1 MYPVTLCVPRHQYA
15 LLTNQLP
22 LTTDSAVSS
31 INNKYYTE
39 ATIYIRAVNI
49 ERDGE
54 QYGTY
59 YQAVRS
65 YREQGKV
72 KQEVV
77 HLGEHQT
84 ADEAL
89 TAWEQEIGGLQTT
102 RPKQAQKLQAKLERL
117 REWTGEEQG

>member
-1 MYPVTLCVPRHQYA
+1 MYRLTLCVPRHRYA
-15 LLTNQLP
+15 PLSNRLP
-22 LTTDSAVSS
+22 LTAYSAVCS
-31 INNKYYTE
+31 INNKYYSEDT
-39 ATIYIRAVNI
+39 TYIRAVNI

-102 RPKQAQKLQAKLERL
+102 RPKQARKLQAKWERL
-117 REWTGEEQG
+117 RELSGVEQG

>member
-1 MYPVTLCVPRHQYA
+1 MRPTLDGDK
-15 LLTNQLP
+15 LLVVSILN
-22 LTTDSAVSS
+22 TT
-31 INNKYYTE
+31 KKC
-39 ATIYIRAVNI
+39 TIYIRAIKI

-77 HLGEHQT
+77 HLGEHST
-84 ADEAL
+84 AETAL
-89 TAWEQEIGGLQTT
+89 ESWPQEIKELERT
-102 RPKQAQKLQAKLERL
+102 RPKQAEKLQQKLDRL
-117 REWTGEEQG
+117 RELMEGG